1 MDVSFA
7 SQPPLPPQSGV
18 GNSQSSTN
26 NTTGGEVRTL
36 QHNPASVVTSTANTG
51 GSIGDRHRDTH
62 GRHPDERVSAQK
74 TLESLRLTSRRT
86 QIDFNPEL
94 NRVFLQIVDTR
105 TDEVVE
111 SIPPEEL
118 VRQLKEQVEPR
129 RLDLPSES
137 SGTVIDE
144 QV

>member
-7 SQPPLPPQSGV
+7 PQPPIPPQSGS
-18 GNSQSSTN
+18 GNSQSSAN
-26 NTTGGEVRTL
+26 VTGGDVRTL
-36 QHNPASVVTSTANTG
+36 QQNPASVVTSTTNTG
-51 GSIGDRHRDTH
+51 SNGADRHQDTH
-62 GRHPDERVSAQK
+62 SRHVDERVSAQK

-86 QIDFNPEL
+86 QIEFNPEL

-129 RLDLPSES
+129 RLDLPSTS
-137 SGTVIDE
+137 SGAVIDE